1 MKKIYFIGALLATV
15 LTSNAQVVISQVY
28 GGGGNTGAIYTHD
41 FIELFNRGTNPVS
54 INGWSIQYTSA
65 AGPSAAPNN
74 FWFMTPLP
82 NITLQP
88 GQYFLIQQGA
98 GSGNGVALPTAD
110 VDGATA
116 GTLGSNG
123 AATGAIAMSGSN
135 GKVILVNSTTQETTA
150 NPSGANIID
159 KVGYGATPTG
169 YEGTGPT
176 GTALTNSTAVIRNNA
191 GCSDTNSNP
200 TDFTAAAPS
209 ARNTSTTLNPC
220 SLSIAENNISGLK
233 VYPNPAKNTLY
244 VTSDSFEAKEVQL
257 YDVLGKSVLNTK
269 TVNNTVNISSLSK
282 GVYVVKI
289 TEQGK
294 TATRKIVIE

>member
-1 MKKIYFIGALLATV
+1 MRKIYFIGALLATV

-28 GGGGNTGAIYTHD
+28 GGGGNSGAPYTHD
-41 FIELFNRGTNPVS
+41 FIELFNRGTSPVS
-54 INGWSIQYTSA
+54 INGWSVQYTSTS
-65 AGPSAAPNN
+65 GPSAAPNN

-82 NITLQP
+82 NVTLQP
-88 GQYFLIQQGA
+88 GQYFLIQQGGGA
-98 GSGNGVALPTAD
+98 NGVALPTAD

-150 NPSGANIID
+150 NPAGANIMD
-159 KVGYGATPTG
+159 KVGYGATPSG

-176 GTALTNSTAVIRNNA
+176 GTALTNTTAAVRNNG
-191 GCSDTNSNP
+191 GCTDTNNNP
-200 TDFTAAAPS
+200 TDFTAAAP
-209 ARNTSTTLNPC
+209 APRNTTTTLNPC
-220 SLSIAENNISGLK
+220 SLSVAENNISGLK

-244 VTSDSFEAKEVQL
+244 VTSDSFTAKQVEL
-257 YDVLGKSVLNTK
+257 FDVLGKSVLNTK

-289 TEQGK
+289 TEEGK
-294 TATRKIVIE
+294 TATRKIVVE